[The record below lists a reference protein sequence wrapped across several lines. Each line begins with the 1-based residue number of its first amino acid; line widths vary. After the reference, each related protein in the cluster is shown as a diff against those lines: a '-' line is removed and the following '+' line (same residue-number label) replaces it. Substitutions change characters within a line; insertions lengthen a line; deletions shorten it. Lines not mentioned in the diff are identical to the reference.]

1 MKSKSGKHDKS
12 CRQWWRTVNSIS
24 DRECKDVPLSSLFAL
39 LEVNKYFQGIIL
51 ILTTSMFLK
60 GQGSQLLMSS
70 LLSNFSH
77 DKKGLLLDLMACHT
91 GSGENLQ
98 MNLLP
103 QLLLSSTYLL
113 SLKLYLI
120 FGSWLIS
127 TRFLRRSPCHLS
139 VTDIII
145 RLFTRHKLSLRL
157 VLLFN

>member
-1 MKSKSGKHDKS
+1 
-12 CRQWWRTVNSIS
+12 
-24 DRECKDVPLSSLFAL
+24 
-39 LEVNKYFQGIIL
+39 
-51 ILTTSMFLK
+51 
-60 GQGSQLLMSS
+60 
-70 LLSNFSH
+70 
-77 DKKGLLLDLMACHT
+77 MACHT

-145 RLFTRHKLSLRL
+145 RLFTRRKLSLRL
-157 VLLFN
+157 VRLFNQTNLHPRKVLILPFLLLKASTCGLNGLILERQIVLGFLHLNFLRRLILLTILVF